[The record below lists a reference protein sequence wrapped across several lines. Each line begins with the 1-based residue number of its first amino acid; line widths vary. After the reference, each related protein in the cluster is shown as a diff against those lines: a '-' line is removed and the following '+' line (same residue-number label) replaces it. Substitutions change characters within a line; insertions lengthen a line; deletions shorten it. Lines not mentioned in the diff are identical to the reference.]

1 MTDTGSPFAVSAAY
15 RARVD
20 DLRRAME
27 AAGVDLLLLYGNN
40 WHADFL
46 RYGSDFGIVE
56 GQGLALFER
65 DGSVMLL
72 LDDPA
77 EAERARAETPHE
89 VIFAH
94 DLAGTAGNLLLRR
107 GNRRVAAAPHDL
119 LPYGLTRRAAELGLS
134 DGASLIE
141 QLLMYKREE
150 ELVHVRRAAELADR
164 GYEIFRAAAR
174 PGRKDYELI
183 AEIESFFSAE
193 GVNENFMII
202 GVGGREVRGMAPPSG
217 KVLKAGDLVTTEL
230 TPCVEGY
237 YAQICRTLVVGEPSE
252 LQLKSFGVFQE
263 ALDAGL
269 KAVRAGVTAAE
280 VAKAENDVFR
290 RYGLGDYVT
299 SEYTRVRGH
308 GVGLFPDQKPQVLED
323 VAIPL
328 RANMTMIVHPNT
340 YHPDVGYLVLGDTII
355 VTPDGH
361 EALSA
366 TPRALLSSM
375 GPPCA
380 AD

>member
-1 MTDTGSPFAVSAAY
+1 MTGTAGTFPVSAAY

-20 DLRRAME
+20 DLRCAMK
-27 AAGVDLLLLYGNN
+27 AADVDRLLLYGNN
-40 WHADFL
+40 WRADYL
-46 RYGSDFGIVE
+46 RYGSDFSIVE
-56 GQGLALFER
+56 GQGLALFAR
-65 DGSVMLL
+65 DGAVTLL

-77 EAERARAETPHE
+77 EADRARAETLHA
-89 VIFAH
+89 VVLAH
-94 DLAGTAGNLLLRR
+94 DLVGTAKELLLRG
-107 GNRRVAAAPHDL
+107 GNRRVAAAPWQL

-134 DGASLIE
+134 DGGRLIE
-141 QLLMYKREE
+141 QLLMDKRQEE
-150 ELVHVRRAAELADR
+150 HVHVRRAAALADR
-164 GYEIFRAAAR
+164 GYEIFRAASL

-183 AEIESFFSAE
+183 AEIERFFRSE

-217 KVLKAGDLVTTEL
+217 KVLKPGDIVTTEL

-252 LQLKSFGVFQE
+252 LQRRSFGVFQE

-269 KAVRAGVTAAE
+269 KAVRAGVTAAA

-308 GVGLFPDQKPQVLED
+308 GIGLFPDQRPQVLED
-323 VAIPL
+323 VPIPL
-328 RANMTMIVHPNT
+328 TANMTMIAHPNT
-340 YHPDVGYLVLGDTII
+340 WHPDVGYLVLGDTIV

-366 TPRALLSSM
+366 TPRALM
-375 GPPCA
+375 RA
-380 AD
+380 

>member
-1 MTDTGSPFAVSAAY
+1 MTTTDKTAISAAY
-15 RARVD
+15 RMRIG
-20 DLRRAME
+20 DLRGAME
-27 AAGVDLLLLYGNN
+27 AANIDALVLYGNN
-40 WHADFL
+40 WHADYL
-46 RYGSDFGIVE
+46 RYASDFGIVE
-56 GQGLALFER
+56 GQGLALFRR
-65 DGSVMLL
+65 DGSVTLL

-77 EAERARAETPHE
+77 EADRARAETVHE
-89 VIFAH
+89 VVSAR
-94 DLAGTAGNLLLRR
+94 DLVGETKNLLHRA
-107 GNRRVAAAPHDL
+107 GNRRVAAAPYHL
-119 LPYGLTRRAAELGLS
+119 LPYGLVRHADELRLS
-134 DGASLIE
+134 DGGELIE
-141 QLLMYKREE
+141 QLLINKRTEE
-150 ELVHVRRAAELADR
+150 HLHVRRAAALADR

-183 AEIESFFSAE
+183 AEIEQFYRSE
-193 GVNENFMII
+193 GVTENFMII

-217 KVLKAGDLVTTEL
+217 KILKKGDLVTTEL

-280 VAKAENDVFR
+280 VARAENDVFR
-290 RYGLGDYVT
+290 SYGLGQYVT

-308 GVGLFPDQKPQVLED
+308 GIGLFPDQKPHVLED
-323 VAIPL
+323 VTTPL
-328 RANMTMIVHPNT
+328 TAKMTIIVHPNT

-361 EALSA
+361 ESLGAMPHDLLSA
-366 TPRALLSSM
+366 
-375 GPPCA
+375 
-380 AD
+380 

>member
-1 MTDTGSPFAVSAAY
+1 MTGVAGTFAISDAY
-15 RARVD
+15 RVRVD

-27 AAGVDLLLLYGNN
+27 LADVDRFLLYGNN

-46 RYGSDFGIVE
+46 RYSSDFGIVE
-56 GQGLALFER
+56 GQGLALFGR
-65 DGSVMLL
+65 DGTVTLL

-89 VIFAH
+89 VVLAR
-94 DLAGTAGNLLLRR
+94 DLVGTASNLLLRG
-107 GNRRVAAAPHDL
+107 GNRRVAAAPYFR
-119 LPYGLTRRAAELGLS
+119 LPYGLLRRERKLGLFN
-134 DGASLIE
+134 GGGLIE
-141 QLLMYKREE
+141 RLLMNKRQEE
-150 ELVHVRRAAELADR
+150 IVHVRRAASLADY

-174 PGRKDYELI
+174 PGRKDFELI
-183 AEIESFFSAE
+183 AETERFFRSE

-202 GVGGREVRGMAPPSG
+202 GVGGRGVRGMAPPSG
-217 KVLKAGDLVTTEL
+217 KVLKHGDLVTTEL

-237 YAQICRTLVVGEPSE
+237 YAQICRTLAVGEPSE
-252 LQLKSFGVFQE
+252 LQMKSFGVFQE

-323 VAIPL
+323 VTIPL
-328 RANMTMIVHPNT
+328 TANMTMIVHPNT

-355 VTPDGH
+355 VMPDGH

-366 TPRALLSSM
+366 TPRALLQ
-375 GPPCA
+375 A
-380 AD
+380 

>member
-1 MTDTGSPFAVSAAY
+1 MTGAAGSSAISAAY

-20 DLRRAME
+20 DLRCALE
-27 AAGVDLLLLYGNN
+27 GAGVGLLLLYGNN
-40 WHADFL
+40 WRADFL
-46 RYGSDFGIVE
+46 RYATDFGIVE

-65 DGSVMLL
+65 NGNVTLL

-77 EAERARAETPHE
+77 EAERARAETPHD
-89 VIFAH
+89 VLLAH
-94 DLAGTAGNLLLRR
+94 DLVGTARNLLLR
-107 GNRRVAAAPHDL
+107 GSHRRVAAAPYEL
-119 LPYGLTRRAAELGLS
+119 LPYGLMRSAGELHLS
-134 DGASLIE
+134 PGAGLIE
-141 QLLMYKREE
+141 PFLVLIRREE
-150 ELVHVRRAAELADR
+150 ELVHVRRAAALADR

-183 AEIESFFSAE
+183 AEIEGFFRAE

-217 KVLKAGDLVTTEL
+217 KVLKPGDLVTTEL

-323 VAIPL
+323 VVIPL
-328 RANMTMIVHPNT
+328 TANMTMIVHPNT

-366 TPRALLSSM
+366 TPRALLS
-375 GPPCA
+375 A
-380 AD
+380 

>member
-1 MTDTGSPFAVSAAY
+1 MTDVAGTFAISAAY

-20 DLRRAME
+20 DLRSAME
-27 AAGVDLLLLYGNN
+27 LADVDRFLLYGNN

-65 DGSVMLL
+65 DGTVTLL

-77 EAERARAETPHE
+77 EVERARAETPHA
-89 VIFAH
+89 VMLAR
-94 DLAGTAGNLLLRR
+94 DLVGTARNLLVR
-107 GNRRVAAAPHDL
+107 GGSVAAAPYQL
-119 LPYGLTRRAAELGLS
+119 LPYGLMRRAGELGLS
-134 DGASLIE
+134 DGGKLIE
-141 QLLMYKREE
+141 QLLMDKRQEE
-150 ELVHVRRAAELADR
+150 HVHVRRAAALADR

-174 PGRKDYELI
+174 PGRRDFELI
-183 AEIESFFSAE
+183 AEIERFFRSE

-202 GVGGREVRGMAPPSG
+202 GVGGRDVRGMAPPSG
-217 KVLKAGDLVTTEL
+217 KVLKHGDLVTTEL

-237 YAQICRTLVVGEPSE
+237 YAQLCRTLVVGEPSE
-252 LQLKSFGVFQE
+252 LQMKSFGVFQE

-280 VAKAENDVFR
+280 IAKAENDVFR

-328 RANMTMIVHPNT
+328 TENMTMIVHPNT

-361 EALSA
+361 ESLSA
-366 TPRALLSSM
+366 TARALL
-375 GPPCA
+375 PA
-380 AD
+380 

>member
-1 MTDTGSPFAVSAAY
+1 MTVAAGKFPVSAAY

-27 AAGVDLLLLYGNN
+27 AADVDRLLLHGNN
-40 WHADFL
+40 WRADYL

-56 GQGLALFER
+56 GQGLALFEC
-65 DGSVMLL
+65 DGAVTLL

-77 EAERARAETPHE
+77 EAERARAETAHE
-89 VIFAH
+89 VVLAH
-94 DLAGTAGNLLLRR
+94 DLVGTAKELLLRG
-107 GNRRVAAAPHDL
+107 GNRRVAAAPYDL
-119 LPYGLTRRAAELGLS
+119 LPYGLVRRARELGLS
-134 DGASLIE
+134 DGGKLIE
-141 QLLMYKREE
+141 QLLMDKQEE
-150 ELVHVRRAAELADR
+150 ELVRVRRAAALADH
-164 GYEIFRAAAR
+164 GYEIFRAGAR
-174 PGRKDYELI
+174 PGRKDFELV
-183 AEIESFFSAE
+183 AEIESFFRSE

-217 KVLKAGDLVTTEL
+217 KVLRPGDLVTTEL

-269 KAVRAGVTAAE
+269 KAVRAGVAASE

-290 RYGLGDYVT
+290 RHGLGDYVT

-323 VAIPL
+323 VTIPL
-328 RANMTMIVHPNT
+328 TANMTMIVHPNT
-340 YHPDVGYLVLGDTII
+340 WHPDVGYLVLGDTVI

-366 TPRALLSSM
+366 VPRALL
-375 GPPCA
+375 PA
-380 AD
+380 